1 MINWLRSYWPK
12 VVSGAAILAVAAV
25 AGTISYSHMY
35 ELSLVLHQGVMASR
49 LMPFG
54 VDGLIVVGSV
64 VLLQSAPGQRWLGWV
79 GVVPGLAI
87 SLFANIESG
96 LRYGPL
102 AAIWA
107 GVPALSFFI
116 ATFILERWLQGQAK
130 AKPESALAP
139 IVMDASESVTAVTPK
154 SPSGST
160 GRVPVRA
167 IKSAPTRPRAAT
179 PESAYAALLAR
190 GELPS
195 LRAIRRD
202 MHVGDVKAKA
212 IREQL
217 AAAMNAAA

>member
-1 MINWLRSYWPK
+1 MINWLRLHWPK
-12 VVSGAAILAVAAV
+12 VVSSAAILAVAAV
-25 AGTISYSHMY
+25 AGVISYSHMY
-35 ELSLVLHQGVMASR
+35 ELSLALHQGAMAAR

-64 VLLQSAPGQRWLGWV
+64 VLLQTAPGQRWLGWV
-79 GVVPGLAI
+79 GVLPGLAI

-130 AKPESALAP
+130 AKPESVSAP
-139 IVMDASESVTAVTPK
+139 IVMDASESVTAVTPE
-154 SPSGST
+154 SS
-160 GRVPVRA
+160 PVRA
-167 IKSAPTRPRAAT
+167 VKSTPRQPKAAT

-195 LRAIRRD
+195 IRAIRRD

-212 IREQL
+212 IHAQL
-217 AAAMNAAA
+217 AAAMDAAA